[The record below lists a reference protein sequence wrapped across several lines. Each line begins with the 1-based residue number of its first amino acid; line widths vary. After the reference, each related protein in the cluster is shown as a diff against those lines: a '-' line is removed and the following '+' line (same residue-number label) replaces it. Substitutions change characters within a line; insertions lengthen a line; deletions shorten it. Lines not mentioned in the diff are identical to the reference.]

1 MDDAYQRRQA
11 LRLTIPAFL
20 TKRLFAQ
27 YNEEDANR
35 ILTGYA
41 TRRPVTF
48 RVNSLKASKEEVEA
62 ECAAIGIEIKSSPV
76 PNAYFV
82 TNMRERELS
91 ETPLFKNGG
100 IYLQSLSSMLPP
112 YLLAPQKGESILD
125 MTAAPGGKT
134 SLLSA
139 LSGGEAFLTA
149 CEKDKIRAERL
160 KYNLKKLDVPKTS
173 VLVQDALSLDE
184 FFRFDK
190 ILLDAPCSGSGTL
203 TPCGE
208 IKISEKLIENSV
220 KLQEK
225 LLRKALKLLKNGSV
239 LVYSTCSVLKEEN
252 ECVLERVL
260 KEGSYELLPPEL
272 PFSVPQLKSMKNTL
286 LVPPD
291 GEFEG
296 FFCALIRKN
305 G

>member
-1 MDDAYQRRQA
+1 M
-11 LRLTIPAFL
+11 TIPAFL

-62 ECAAIGIEIKSSPV
+62 ECAALGIEIKSSPV

-82 TNMRERELS
+82 GNMRERELS
-91 ETPLFKNGG
+91 ETPLYKNGK

-112 YLLAPQKGESILD
+112 FLVKPEKGESILD

-173 VLVQDALSLDE
+173 VLVQDALALDE

-203 TPCGE
+203 TPYGG
-208 IKISEKLIENSV
+208 IRISEKLLENSV

-260 KEGSYELLPPEL
+260 MEGSYELLPPEL

-286 LVPPD
+286 LVLPD

>member
-1 MDDAYQRRQA
+1 MNV
-11 LRLTIPAFL
+11 PEFL
-20 TKRLFAQ
+20 IKYINAQ
-27 YNEEDANR
+27 YSEEESNK

-41 TRRPVTF
+41 MRRPVTF
-48 RVNSLKASKEEVEA
+48 RVNLLKSSKDEVERQ
-62 ECAAIGIEIKSSPV
+62 CAALGISIKSAPV
-76 PNAYFV
+76 PCAYFAE
-82 TNMRERELS
+82 NLHEREIA
-91 ETPLFKNGG
+91 ETPLYKEGK

-112 YLLAPQKGESILD
+112 YLLAPQRDENILD

-160 KYNLKKLDVPKTS
+160 KYNLAKLSVPRTS

-184 FFRFDK
+184 FYRFDK

-203 TPCGE
+203 TPDGE
-208 IKISEKLIENSV
+208 IKISEKLVENSV

-225 LLRKALKLLKNGSV
+225 LLRKSLKLLKKGSV
-239 LVYSTCSVLKEEN
+239 MVYSTCSVLKEEN
-252 ECVLERVL
+252 EGVLEKVL
-260 KEGSYELLPPEL
+260 KEGDFKLLPPEM
-272 PFSVPQLKSMKNTL
+272 PFSVPRLKSLKNTL

-291 GEFEG
+291 GQFEG
-296 FFCALIRKN
+296 FFCALIKKN
-305 G
+305 

>member
-1 MDDAYQRRQA
+1 MNV
-11 LRLTIPAFL
+11 PEFL
-20 TKRLFAQ
+20 IQLLKAQ
-27 YNEEDANR
+27 YGEEDSDR

-41 TRRPVTF
+41 MRRPVTF
-48 RVNSLKASKEEVEA
+48 RVNLLKASQEEIEGQ
-62 ECAAIGIEIKSSPV
+62 CAALGIAIKSAPV

-82 TNMRERELS
+82 EKLREHEIA
-91 ETPLFKNGG
+91 ETPLYKEGK

-112 YLLAPQKGESILD
+112 YLLAPRSGENILD

-160 KYNLKKLDVPKTS
+160 KYNLVKLGVPRTS

-184 FFRFDK
+184 FYRFDK

-203 TPCGE
+203 TPNEE
-208 IKISEKLIENSV
+208 IKISEKLVENSV

-225 LLRKALKLLKNGSV
+225 LLRKALKLLKKGSV
-239 LVYSTCSVLKEEN
+239 MVYSTCSVLRQEN
-252 ECVLERVL
+252 EGVLEKVL
-260 KEGSYELLPPEL
+260 NEGNFQLLAPEL
-272 PFSVPQLKSMKNTL
+272 PFTVPRLKSMKNTL

-296 FFCALIRKN
+296 FFCALIKKN
-305 G
+305 

>member
-1 MDDAYQRRQA
+1 MI
-11 LRLTIPAFL
+11 IPEFL
-20 TKRLFAQ
+20 IKFLNEQ
-27 YNEEDANR
+27 YSEEEANR

-41 TRRPVTF
+41 MRRPVTF
-48 RVNSLKASKEEVEA
+48 RVNLLKATRDEVERQ
-62 ECAAIGIEIKSSPV
+62 CAALGIAVKSAPV

-82 TNMRERELS
+82 ENLREREIA
-91 ETPLFKNGG
+91 ETALYREGK

-112 YLLAPQKGESILD
+112 YLLTPQKGENILD

-160 KYNLKKLDVPKTS
+160 KYNLAKLGVPRTS

-184 FFRFDK
+184 FYRFDK

-203 TPCGE
+203 TPNGE
-208 IKISEKLIENSV
+208 IKISEKLVENSV
-220 KLQEK
+220 KLQER
-225 LLRKALKLLKNGSV
+225 LLKRALKLLKKGSV
-239 LVYSTCSVLKEEN
+239 MVYSTCSVLKEEN
-252 ECVLERVL
+252 EGVLEKVL
-260 KEGSYELLPPEL
+260 KEGNFELLPLEL
-272 PFSVPQLKSMKNTL
+272 PFPVPRLSSMKNTL

-296 FFCALIRKN
+296 FFCALIKKN
-305 G
+305 

>member
-1 MDDAYQRRQA
+1 MNV
-11 LRLTIPAFL
+11 PEFL
-20 TKRLFAQ
+20 IKYINAQ
-27 YNEEDANR
+27 YSEEESNK

-41 TRRPVTF
+41 MRRPVTF
-48 RVNSLKASKEEVEA
+48 RVNLLKSSKDEVERQ
-62 ECAAIGIEIKSSPV
+62 CAALGISIKSAPV
-76 PNAYFV
+76 PCAYFAE
-82 TNMRERELS
+82 NLREREIA
-91 ETPLFKNGG
+91 EMPLYKEGK

-112 YLLAPQKGESILD
+112 YLLAPQRDENILD

-160 KYNLKKLDVPKTS
+160 KYNLAKLSVPRTS

-184 FFRFDK
+184 FYRFDK

-203 TPCGE
+203 TPDGE
-208 IKISEKLIENSV
+208 IKISEKLVENSV

-225 LLRKALKLLKNGSV
+225 LLRKSLKLLKKGSV
-239 LVYSTCSVLKEEN
+239 MVYSTCSVLKEEN
-252 ECVLERVL
+252 EGVLEKVL
-260 KEGSYELLPPEL
+260 KEGDFELLPPEM
-272 PFSVPQLKSMKNTL
+272 PFSVPRLKSLKNTL

-291 GEFEG
+291 GQFEG
-296 FFCALIRKN
+296 FFCALIKKN
-305 G
+305 

>member
-1 MDDAYQRRQA
+1 M
-11 LRLTIPAFL
+11 
-20 TKRLFAQ
+20 
-27 YNEEDANR
+27 
-35 ILTGYA
+35 
-41 TRRPVTF
+41 RRPVTF
-48 RVNSLKASKEEVEA
+48 RVNLLKASKEEIEA
-62 ECAAIGIEIKSSPV
+62 ECAALGINLKSAPV

-82 TNMRERELS
+82 ENLREREIA
-91 ETPLFKNGG
+91 ETPLYQNGK

-112 YLLAPQKGESILD
+112 YLLAPRKDENILD

-160 KYNLKKLDVPKTS
+160 KYNLVKLGVPRTS

-184 FFRFDK
+184 FYRFDK

-203 TPCGE
+203 TPNGE
-208 IKISEKLIENSV
+208 IKISEKLVENSV

-225 LLRKALKLLKNGSV
+225 LLRKALKLLKKGSV
-239 LVYSTCSVLKEEN
+239 MVYSTCSVLRQEN
-252 ECVLERVL
+252 EGVLDKVL
-260 KEGSYELLPPEL
+260 KEGNFELLPPEL
-272 PFSVPQLKSMKNTL
+272 PFSVPRLASMKNTL
-286 LVPPD
+286 LVSPD

-296 FFCALIRKN
+296 FFCALIKKN
-305 G
+305 